1 MSLSP
6 ERAAELLEAFP
17 RQRILVVGD
26 LMLDRYVMG
35 RVDRIS
41 PEAPVPVIHVEEEH
55 TVPGGACNV
64 AANIQTLG
72 GQAVLAGVV
81 GKDPHGDEL
90 LQLLKGQ
97 AVDVSGV
104 VRSEDVGTITKT
116 RVLAGR
122 SRQQICRVDREGD
135 GFGTPAERAFF
146 AERLS
151 ACTGVILEDYGK
163 GVITHAVVRR
173 VLDRANELDIPSG
186 FDPKTNREIDCSG
199 VSLIKPNRKEAL
211 GFAGFA
217 DSPTPPRPLDD
228 TTLLDAASCLLEQWQ
243 PGALLVTLGPGG
255 MLLVENGKDPQH
267 VPTRARE
274 VYDVSGA
281 GDTVIATCITA
292 MAAGATLREAA
303 ELANAAA
310 GIVVAKLGTAT
321 CTADEL
327 LAEISAEQS

>member
-6 ERAAELLEAFP
+6 ERAAELLDAFP
-17 RQRILVVGD
+17 RQRVLVVGD

-35 RVDRIS
+35 RVERIS
-41 PEAPVPVIHVEEEH
+41 PEAPVPVIHVEEEQ

-64 AANIQTLG
+64 AANIQALG

-81 GKDPHGDEL
+81 GNDTHGDEL
-90 LQLLKGQ
+90 LQLLRGQ
-97 AVDVSGV
+97 AVDISGV
-104 VRSEDVGTITKT
+104 VRSDDVGTITKT

-122 SRQQICRVDREGD
+122 SRQQICRVDREGT

-151 ACTGVILEDYGK
+151 ACSGVILEDYGK
-163 GVITHAVVRR
+163 GVITSTVVRSI
-173 VLDRANELDIPSG
+173 LDRANKIGIPSG
-186 FDPKTNREIDCSG
+186 FDPKQNREIDCSG
-199 VSLIKPNRKEAL
+199 VTLIKPNRKEAL
-211 GFAGFA
+211 GFAGFPDTPAPA
-217 DSPTPPRPLDD
+217 DPMKDS
-228 TTLLDAASCLLEQWQ
+228 TLLDAAGCLLEQWN
-243 PGALLVTLGPGG
+243 PDALLVTLGPGG
-255 MLLVENGKDPQH
+255 MLLLENDQDPQH

-321 CTADEL
+321 CTAEEL
-327 LAEISAEQS
+327 LAEISPE